1 MPGNTLYCEHHS
13 AIPVSAVY
21 CLVCTAA
28 VVQHMVSAHLAVS
41 VLEAQLV
48 QGCRGQGH
56 VLEGLGPEAALEGN
70 VVDAEGHL
78 GVLELAAG
86 LVHILLG
93 ATAATAGVTAA
104 AG

>member
-1 MPGNTLYCEHHS
+1 
-13 AIPVSAVY
+13 
-21 CLVCTAA
+21 
-28 VVQHMVSAHLAVS
+28 
-41 VLEAQLV
+41 
-48 QGCRGQGH
+48 
-56 VLEGLGPEAALEGN
+56 
-70 VVDAEGHL
+70 VDAEGHL